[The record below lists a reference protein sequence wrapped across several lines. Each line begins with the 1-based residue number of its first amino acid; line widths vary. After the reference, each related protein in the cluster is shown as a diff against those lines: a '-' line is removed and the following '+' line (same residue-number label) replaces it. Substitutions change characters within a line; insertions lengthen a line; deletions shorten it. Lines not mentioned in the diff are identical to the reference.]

1 MTDTKKAPEA
11 WRNLPLNTELYYRD
25 LDADEKDF
33 FQKETKIKDEEEL
46 KQHIIDVQRKAYSVG
61 I

>member
-1 MTDTKKAPEA
+1 MSDITKAPEA

-25 LDADEKDF
+25 LDADEKGF